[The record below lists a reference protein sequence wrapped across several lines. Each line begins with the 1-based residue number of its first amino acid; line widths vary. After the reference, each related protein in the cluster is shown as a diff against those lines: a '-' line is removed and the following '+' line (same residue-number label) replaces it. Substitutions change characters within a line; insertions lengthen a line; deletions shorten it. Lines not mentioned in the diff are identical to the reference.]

1 MKIICDWE
9 YTIKHN
15 LCWETG
21 DEKVESMSNMFT
33 EFKEDQYNCIY
44 GVAFTLYQKDST
56 MLTFEQFWKPECYVR
71 TLSHE

>member
-1 MKIICDWE
+1 MFCLKIIWGLG

-33 EFKEDQYNCIY
+33 EFEEDRFSCVY
-44 GVAFTLYQKDST
+44 GVAFT
-56 MLTFEQFWKPECYVR
+56 
-71 TLSHE
+71 